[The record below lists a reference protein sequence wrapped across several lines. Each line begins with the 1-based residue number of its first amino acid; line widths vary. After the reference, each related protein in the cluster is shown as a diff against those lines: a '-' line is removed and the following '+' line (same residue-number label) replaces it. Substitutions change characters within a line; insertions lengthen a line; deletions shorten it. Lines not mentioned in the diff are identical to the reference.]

1 MSFEK
6 QLFPKLKH
14 LGEELIEDVTE
25 ETQKIKSNAED
36 AVAAAK
42 EGITSIE
49 EKLQSNPITDFFSK
63 LVPNNE
69 LDANAVAEDAAADGE
84 DSAADDE
91 DADVVDEDAVASDGE
106 DSAADDAVDD
116 DAVDEDAV
124 DEDVDDEDVVDDDD
138 AEQETK
144 KPISQVIEHTL
155 GINAESSDEDTDSDD
170 DENYLQKF
178 DADVKKNYLLDFHPE
193 AQTHNYEE
201 VKKFSTVKR
210 NKQGDVIDLLHRTI
224 PILTKYERTR
234 ILGQRAKQLNS
245 GAQSTVQIP
254 DSTIDGYLMALE
266 ELRQRKIPFII
277 RRPIPNGGF
286 EYWKVSDLEFLE

>member
-84 DSAADDE
+84 DSAADD
-91 DADVVDEDAVASDGE
+91 
-106 DSAADDAVDD
+106 AVDD

-124 DEDVDDEDVVDDDD
+124 DEDVDAEDVVDDDD